1 MNKGDAT
8 RAVPRFRHM
17 KKLQEWS
24 SVIARSDS
32 DVAIS
37 SRIASS
43 KRLLRFARNDGDLPW
58 VGLKVTL
65 RLIFGNKE
73 YTPPSDRITA

>member
-8 RAVPRFRHM
+8 RAVPRIRHM
-17 KKLQEWS
+17 KELQEWS

-37 SRIASS
+37 SRIARS
-43 KRLLRFARNDGDLPW
+43 KRLLRFARNDGDLLW
-58 VGLKVTL
+58 AGLKVKL
-65 RLIFGNKE
+65 RLLFGNKE
-73 YTPPSDRITA
+73 YTPLSDRITT